1 MSPLDKE
8 GREVQKT
15 ANHTVL
21 AGGGC
26 AKALLAVQNASR
38 AHGKAIAILLAV
50 LLAVLFA
57 SLLANGQ
64 ELIKSSYSAFCF

>member
-1 MSPLDKE
+1 MSPLDKK
-8 GREVQKT
+8 GGEVQKM

-21 AGGGC
+21 AVGWC

-50 LLAVLFA
+50 LLA
-57 SLLANGQ
+57 SLLAIAQ
-64 ELIKSSYSAFCF
+64 ELIKTSYSEFCF